1 MMSKCPRTALA
12 FVTFAIISLNIG
24 VGRRPASFS
33 CHRQKHEIDSRC
45 FSRSKRLCWLHST
58 SIKNSA
64 IRRSTEKAASSTVTL
79 VSTPLW
85 TLKVTQML
93 IFAANVCL
101 GRYITVYYDHIGL
114 SRQLMG
120 MLLVVMPL
128 TAFFGGLFWSSVV
141 DSSGA
146 YKKILIGTS
155 TLGTAVVFS
164 YLLPAVCK
172 SLPLLLCTTV
182 LHGFLASPSGPIV
195 DGLCLKVLAEQ
206 KVSDEAYGDQ
216 RLWAAVGWGGMALI
230 AGKLVDAFGVS
241 SMFFSYALLVLINVI
256 VIARWM
262 PNDRSPPLSRKTEET
277 NTGESQQTWL
287 KTLTSFKALWMLS
300 NLLVYGI
307 LISLVETF
315 LGVFIMQD
323 FKAPSKLL
331 LGASTAVMCVFEIPI
346 FKVIGRFWADG
357 KEESLIKVIVASEV
371 ALALRCLL
379 YAVIPRDHPWLLLF
393 VEPLHGFNF
402 AAMWCA
408 VVEFA
413 RRLAPSGGVTRMQAL
428 ISGLYFNIS
437 FAAGSLIWG
446 FLVARPPQGLG
457 FTKCFYLDAL
467 LIVVWLLVWR
477 GSWEVAKQKGWT

>member
-1 MMSKCPRTALA
+1 MRSECRRTVCLFAFLA
-12 FVTFAIISLNIG
+12 TSLNLG
-24 VGRRPASFS
+24 MVRQSSSFS
-33 CHRQKHEIDSRC
+33 CYRQEHEIDSRSFSSSNRLRC
-45 FSRSKRLCWLHST
+45 FHST

-64 IRRSTEKAASSTVTL
+64 IRRSTGQPVSSTGTL
-79 VSTPLW
+79 VNTPLW

-146 YKKILIGTS
+146 YKKTLIFTS

-172 SLPLLLCTTV
+172 SLPLLLCTTI

-230 AGKLVDAFGVS
+230 AGKLVDVFGIS
-241 SMFFSYALLVLINVI
+241 SMFFSYALLVLINVM

-262 PNDRSPPLSRKTEET
+262 PNDRNPVPPKQADTMSTV
-277 NTGESQQTWL
+277 ESNQTWL

-300 NLLVYGI
+300 NILVYGI

-323 FKAPSKLL
+323 FKSPSKLL
-331 LGASTAVMCVFEIPI
+331 LGASTAVMCAFEIPI

-371 ALALRCLL
+371 ALAFRCLL

-413 RRLAPSGGVTRMQAL
+413 RRLAPAGGLTRMQAL
-428 ISGLYFNIS
+428 INGLYFNIA

-446 FLVARPPQGLG
+446 FLVARPPHGLG
-457 FTKCFYLDAL
+457 FTRCFYLDAL

-477 GSWEVAKQKGWT
+477 GSWEVAKRKGMT